1 MIKQIYLIVLSM
13 LISQILLANSI
24 KTSLAGKI
32 IDKEKNTPIA
42 NATIYFPDLKTGTT
56 SAIDGSFKIDNLPK
70 TKILIQISSVGFQ
83 NIIETIDLSIS
94 KEINF
99 ELEPAIKEIN
109 EVIITGLSNSSER
122 NRTPVTISTVSHLT
136 LLQNSSTNIIDA
148 LAKQPG
154 ISQIT
159 TGSGISKPVIRGLGF
174 NRVVVVNDGIK
185 QEGQQWGDEHGI
197 EIDEFS
203 VNKVELLKGPASLSY
218 GSDAMAGVINMIS
231 FPTLQQGLIK
241 GNLLTNYQTNNG
253 LIGCSANVS
262 GNTNNIIWD
271 VRLSE
276 KNAHA
281 YQNKKDGYVLNSG
294 YTERNFSSIVGI
306 NKHWGYSHLH
316 ISAYELIP
324 GIVEGERDSTTG
336 KFVKEIKINDS
347 TSQKSIATNRDFKSY
362 TAMVP
367 FQKVMH
373 YKAVLN
379 NNFYIQGKSLKLTFG
394 LQQNRRQEFAN
405 VLQPSNYGLFFLM
418 NTFSYDAKYNVY
430 ENEKSSISIGL
441 NGMFQNS
448 KNKGSEFLIPEY
460 SLFDI
465 GSYIIAK
472 KQLGKFDIGGG
483 LRFDSRNENT
493 TALWL
498 DKNEKISSA
507 SNPNSIQK
515 FQSASNKFSGYSGS
529 LGVAYKISKNYYTKL
544 NFSKGFRAPNIAEL
558 ASNGVHE
565 GTLRYEL
572 GDANLKAESSLQTD
586 YTLGINSKHISAEL
600 NLFDNYIHNFIF
612 LRKLN
617 SAFGGDSI
625 LSRVPSFKFQQGDAN
640 LCGGEIS
647 VDIHPHPL
655 DWLHIENSFSYVRAK
670 QLKQSD
676 STSNLPFIPAPRFQS
691 EIKIEKQKFTK
702 HIRNA
707 YFKIG
712 FEYNFAQ
719 NKIFKAY
726 QTETKTNSYS
736 LINTGFGADIQ
747 RKNETLLSIY
757 FNVNNITD
765 VAYQSHL
772 SRLKYAPINYSTSNI
787 GIYNMGRN
795 ISLKIIFPITFKKIK

>member
-1 MIKQIYLIVLSM
+1 
-13 LISQILLANSI
+13 
-24 KTSLAGKI
+24 
-32 IDKEKNTPIA
+32 
-42 NATIYFPDLKTGTT
+42 
-56 SAIDGSFKIDNLPK
+56 
-70 TKILIQISSVGFQ
+70 
-83 NIIETIDLSIS
+83 
-94 KEINF
+94 
-99 ELEPAIKEIN
+99 
-109 EVIITGLSNSSER
+109 
-122 NRTPVTISTVSHLT
+122 
-136 LLQNSSTNIIDA
+136 
-148 LAKQPG
+148 
-154 ISQIT
+154 
-159 TGSGISKPVIRGLGF
+159 
-174 NRVVVVNDGIK
+174 
-185 QEGQQWGDEHGI
+185 
-197 EIDEFS
+197 
-203 VNKVELLKGPASLSY
+203 
-218 GSDAMAGVINMIS
+218 
-231 FPTLQQGLIK
+231 
-241 GNLLTNYQTNNG
+241 
-253 LIGCSANVS
+253 
-262 GNTNNIIWD
+262 
-271 VRLSE
+271 
-276 KNAHA
+276 
-281 YQNKKDGYVLNSG
+281 
-294 YTERNFSSIVGI
+294 
-306 NKHWGYSHLH
+306 
-316 ISAYELIP
+316 
-324 GIVEGERDSTTG
+324 
-336 KFVKEIKINDS
+336 
-347 TSQKSIATNRDFKSY
+347 
-362 TAMVP
+362 
-367 FQKVMH
+367 
-373 YKAVLN
+373 VLN
-379 NNFYIQGKSLKLTFG
+379 NNFYIKGKSLKLTFG

-405 VLQPSNYGLFFLM
+405 VIQPSNYGLFFLM

-430 ENEKSSISIGL
+430 EHENSSISMGI
-441 NGMFQNS
+441 NGMLQNS

-472 KQLGKFDIGGG
+472 KQLHKFDIGGG

-507 SNPNSIQK
+507 NTPNSIQK
-515 FQSASNKFSGYSGS
+515 FQSILNKFSGYSGS

-586 YTLGINSKHISAEL
+586 YTFGINSKHISAEL

-617 SAFGGDSI
+617 SVFGGDSI
-625 LSRVPSFKFQQGDAN
+625 LSGVPSFKFQQGDAN
-640 LCGGEIS
+640 LYGGEIS
-647 VDIHPHPL
+647 IDIHPHPL

-691 EIKIEKQKFTK
+691 EIKIEKHKFAK
-702 HIRNA
+702 HIQNA

-719 NKIFKAY
+719 NNIFKAY
-726 QTETKTNSYS
+726 QTETKTNGYS
-736 LINTGFGADIQ
+736 LINAGLGADIQ

-757 FNVNNITD
+757 INANNITD

-772 SRLKYAPINYSTSNI
+772 SRLKYAPINYSTGNM